1 MTGGRSL
8 ITIRQWQQHKLR
20 LVLTILGI
28 ALGVA
33 VFFAVRI
40 TNSAL
45 VDSLQST
52 IDKLAGKA
60 TIQIVAGETGFSN
73 EILGQ
78 VRTTEG
84 VEYAEPVCE
93 IFATLDGPGAEKI
106 MILGLDTTSDLK
118 IYQGT
123 FDQGSLSISNPLA
136 FSSRGDSIAITHSL
150 AERLGVGEGGKITVN
165 VQSGPMEFTVRGLFR
180 STGAGDIFDGNV
192 AVMDLASAQD
202 AFGRRGRID
211 RIDVSG
217 LPGVDTE
224 EIQRRLTERLPSG
237 IRAVRPDLRGQGL
250 ENSISSMHY
259 GLTIM
264 SFFALSIGLFI
275 IYNSFAISVNQRWK
289 EIAILRGLG
298 LERRKVRRMFLLE
311 AALMGLI
318 GSVIGVAL
326 GFLLAQLAL
335 RFVGG
340 VMATFYGFA
349 ISSAP
354 LEFNFAFA
362 FQAAAAGSVAS
373 VAAAWIPARYA
384 SSLDPALALHNVETR
399 DREVAIGR
407 PRLLAGVALV
417 VIGLALVSFA
427 DPAIDLNF
435 QLFYSLILQ
444 TGMILLVPV
453 ITHYGAKAIRP
464 VMSGLFGIEGKI
476 AVETMSR
483 APRRTSSTVIALM
496 LGLAFVFGTTTL
508 IESQKGALDRS
519 LRKALSA
526 DIVINSADEVNSKT
540 YRFSEA
546 TVSRIASL
554 PEVARADPL
563 RIFSFTFDGQEIV
576 VLSHDMDA
584 YFEIAPDI
592 LDVGDTAAARTA
604 TARGEGML
612 ASRNFAARWNL
623 SLGDVVTLETP
634 SGPLRLP
641 IVGLLDYYRSQTGT
655 IFFDRSLLASHW
667 QDTDADYVLL
677 DLKAGVDHSL
687 ARSGIESALR
697 GEQRAFVYTHEEYR
711 RWVGDVVDQFFG
723 LMYVQMA
730 IAFFVAVLGL
740 VNTMVISVAERRR
753 EIGILRAIGGLRRQL
768 SRMIL
773 LEGVAIA
780 LIGLFAGGAGGLM
793 NAYFLV
799 NTASRVVSGFSLP
812 MVIPVKL
819 VIVAVPV
826 MIALAVISAWVPAR
840 HASRINVVDAIGY
853 E

>member
-8 ITIRQWQQHKLR
+8 ITIRQWQRHKLR

-45 VDSLQST
+45 IDSLQST
-52 IDKLAGKA
+52 INKLAGRS
-60 TIQIVAGETGFSN
+60 TIQIVAGETGFS
-73 EILGQ
+73 EDVLRV
-78 VRTTEG
+78 VRGTEG
-84 VEYAEPVCE
+84 VELAEPVCE
-93 IFATLDGPGAEKI
+93 IFATLDGPAAEKI
-106 MILGLDTTSDLK
+106 MILGLDTTSDLTL
-118 IYQGT
+118 YQGT
-123 FDQGSLSISNPLA
+123 FDQESLSISNPLA

-150 AERLGVGEGGKITVN
+150 AERLGVGEGGRIRVN
-165 VQSGPMEFTVRGLFR
+165 IQSGPMEFTVRGLFR

-192 AVMDLASAQD
+192 AVMDIAAAQD
-202 AFGRRGRID
+202 AFGRTGRID
-211 RIDVSG
+211 RIDVAG
-217 LPGVDTE
+217 TAGVETE
-224 EIQRRLTERLPSG
+224 ELQRRLTEHLPSG

-250 ENSISSMHY
+250 ENSVSSMHY

-275 IYNSFAISVNQRWK
+275 IYNSFSISVNQRWK

-311 AALMGLI
+311 AAAMGLI
-318 GSVIGVAL
+318 GSVTGIAV

-335 RFVGG
+335 RFVGR

-354 LEFNFAFA
+354 LDFNFGFA
-362 FQAAAAGSVAS
+362 VEAVLAGTVAS

-384 SSLDPALALHNVETR
+384 SNLDPALALHNVETR
-399 DREVAIGR
+399 DQESGIGF
-407 PRLLAGVALV
+407 PRFIAGIALV
-417 VIGLALVSFA
+417 VSGLLLVRFA
-427 DPAIDLNF
+427 DPTIDLNF
-435 QLFYSLILQ
+435 QLFYTLILQ
-444 TGMILLVPV
+444 LGMILLVPV
-453 ITHYGAKAIRP
+453 ITYFGAKAIRP
-464 VMSGLFGIEGKI
+464 VMSAVFGIEGTI
-476 AVETMSR
+476 AVETMAR
-483 APRRTSSTVIALM
+483 APRRTGSTVIALM

-508 IESQKGALDRS
+508 IESQKGAVDRS
-519 LRKALSA
+519 IKKALSA
-526 DIVINSADEVNSKT
+526 DIVINSAEEVNSKT
-540 YRFSEA
+540 YRFNAE
-546 TVSRIASL
+546 TVGKITAL
-554 PEVARADPL
+554 PEVERADPL
-563 RIFSFTFDGQEIV
+563 RIFSFPFDGQEIV

-584 YFEIAPDI
+584 YFDIAPDI
-592 LDVGDTAAARTA
+592 LDVGDAAAARDI

-612 ASRNFAARWNL
+612 VSNNFAARWNVN
-623 SLGDVVTLETP
+623 LGDVVTLETP
-634 SGPLRLP
+634 TGPLSLP
-641 IVGLLDYYRSQTGT
+641 VVGLLDYYRSQTGT
-655 IFFDRSLLASHW
+655 IFFDRSLLAKYW

-687 ARSGIESALR
+687 VRSKIENVLS

-753 EIGILRAIGGLRRQL
+753 EIGILRAIGGKRRQL
-768 SRMIL
+768 LKMIL

-780 LIGLFAGGAGGLM
+780 LIGLFAGGVGGLM

-812 MVIPVKL
+812 MVLPVKL
-819 VIVAVPV
+819 VVIAVPV